1 VSVDEEER
9 APGIAG
15 LTARSATITA
25 VAQAGGRAITL
36 GVVVVSTAVVARTL
50 AVDTYADWA
59 TVLSLVA
66 LVGFALDPG
75 LSPVVVRRLAQHP
88 DQAPTPAAMT
98 AVRVVLALIALG
110 VIVILTGALRG
121 TSAVPLAAVLGA
133 QVVPRA
139 LVLNAAAWLQADHRL
154 HRQTAWEAVCAGV
167 GCAALVLVGALGG
180 SAPFLALA
188 GFTAPTVLLALL
200 IRRELARTPSA
211 HLPSPGPE
219 APKVRS
225 VLLEVAPLAGALLL
239 VATYTRIFVVF
250 VNAAED
256 TAAVAQYLFAFQ
268 FIEQLIVVAGIVA
281 GTLLPLLAVRAR
293 AVELLADASM
303 HSLVLAVTAFGGM
316 GSAVILAL
324 APPLCRLIGG
334 PHLAPAEHYL
344 TLLAPMAAIVMPA
357 FGLGYLYVAVGAA
370 RRYLWFNAAGL
381 LFNVAA
387 NAWLTL
393 TFGAS
398 ATARIAW
405 GTELLVV
412 TLAMLPLVQSGRSGQ
427 RHSLRMIAIVAAC
440 VAGAELAA
448 AGDVARGLAAG
459 GVLVCSLLA
468 GGRDVLA
475 FAAKARRS

>member
-1 VSVDEEER
+1 
-9 APGIAG
+9 
-15 LTARSATITA
+15 
-25 VAQAGGRAITL
+25 
-36 GVVVVSTAVVARTL
+36 
-50 AVDTYADWA
+50 
-59 TVLSLVA
+59 
-66 LVGFALDPG
+66 
-75 LSPVVVRRLAQHP
+75 
-88 DQAPTPAAMT
+88 
-98 AVRVVLALIALG
+98 
-110 VIVILTGALRG
+110 
-121 TSAVPLAAVLGA
+121 
-133 QVVPRA
+133 
-139 LVLNAAAWLQADHRL
+139 
-154 HRQTAWEAVCAGV
+154 
-167 GCAALVLVGALGG
+167 
-180 SAPFLALA
+180 
-188 GFTAPTVLLALL
+188 VLLAVF
-200 IRRELARTPSA
+200 IRRELARTPSS
-211 HLPSPGPE
+211 HLPSPGPQ

-303 HSLVLAVTAFGGM
+303 HSLVLAVTAFGGVL
-316 GSAVILAL
+316 SAVIVAL

-334 PHLAPAEHYL
+334 SHLAPAEHYL

-357 FGLGYLYVAVGAA
+357 FVLGYLYVAVGAA

-393 TFGAS
+393 TVGAS

-427 RHSLRMIAIVAAC
+427 RHSLRMVAIVVAC

-448 AGDVARGLAAG
+448 AGDVARGLAAA
-459 GVLVCSLLA
+459 GVLACSLLA
-468 GGRDVLA
+468 GGRDVHAL
-475 FAAKARRS
+475 AAKARHS